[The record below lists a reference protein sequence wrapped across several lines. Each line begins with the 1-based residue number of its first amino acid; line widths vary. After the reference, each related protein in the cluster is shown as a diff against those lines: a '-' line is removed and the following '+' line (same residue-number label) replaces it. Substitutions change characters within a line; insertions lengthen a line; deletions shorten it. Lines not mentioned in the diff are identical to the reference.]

1 MAIDI
6 PEGYS
11 FVLFMNV
18 LISFACLLV
27 GFVAGS
33 KRSSVFNK
41 KYMEENFAEE
51 IKDHPTLATGQG
63 YPDVGNGYFSNKLSF
78 DKWYAFNNAQRA
90 HQNFLEG
97 LTLIVMISLASGLVY
112 TRLTVLCQIA
122 YLVGR
127 VMYAVQY
134 IKSGPKG
141 RLVGVLI
148 VDVAL
153 LTLVV
158 TSIMATLSLGG
169 GIGGFIN
176 LVVGHKQQ
184 K

>member
-11 FVLFMNV
+11 FVLFMNI
-18 LISFACLLV
+18 LICFACFIV
-27 GFVAGS
+27 GFVVGG
-33 KRSSVFNK
+33 KRFSVFNK
-41 KYMEENFAEE
+41 KFMEENFAEE

-63 YPDVGNGYFSNKLSF
+63 YPDMGSGYFANKLPF
-78 DKWYAFNNAQRA
+78 DKWYAFGNAQRA

-97 LTLIVMISLASGLVY
+97 LTMIVMVSLASGLVY
-112 TRLTVLCQIA
+112 TRFTVLCQIA

-127 VMYAVQY
+127 VMYAMQY
-134 IKSGPKG
+134 IQSGPRG

-148 VDVAL
+148 LDVAL
-153 LTLVV
+153 VALIV

-176 LVVGHKQQ
+176 FVVGGEKQ
-184 K
+184 